1 MLRWLAIWQVANGM
15 SYVESA
21 QIVHRDLRTANV
33 LVDENISVKVGDFGL
48 ARPLNDTG
56 LYQGGPGRANSQS
69 S

>member
-1 MLRWLAIWQVANGM
+1 M